1 MMIFCQ
7 NCPLLVTRRCR
18 LFIHPFKE
26 GVTSDSPVTDNPKT
40 KIMELHLDNGDDLKY
55 ISQFRLCRETVIDQK
70 HHYSLLFYVQ
80 QLHNKIALLERKISL
95 NNSSISGY
103 KDSSL
108 ATTVYTRRRD
118 VVASI
123 TSSHATEVVGEIFHT
138 RKFCHTQV
146 SSCTHLNL
154 LESPCFWYCY
164 QPFLLSLSLQSYKD
178 PAETC
183 VPSSIGISS
192 PTSPH

>member
-1 MMIFCQ
+1 
-7 NCPLLVTRRCR
+7 
-18 LFIHPFKE
+18 
-26 GVTSDSPVTDNPKT
+26 VTSDSPVTDNQKT

-55 ISQFRLCRETVIDQK
+55 ISQFRLCHETVIDQK

-108 ATTVYTRRRD
+108 ATTVYTRSREI
-118 VVASI
+118 VASI
-123 TSSHATEVVGEIFHT
+123 TSSHATEVVGKIFHI

-154 LESPCFWYCY
+154 LESPCF
-164 QPFLLSLSLQSYKD
+164 
-178 PAETC
+178 
-183 VPSSIGISS
+183 
-192 PTSPH
+192 

>member
-26 GVTSDSPVTDNPKT
+26 GVTIHQSLIIQRQILWTYISILATISN
-40 KIMELHLDNGDDLKY
+40 
-55 ISQFRLCRETVIDQK
+55 ISQFRLSRETVIDQK
-70 HHYSLLFYVQ
+70 HHYPLLFYVQ

-108 ATTVYTRRRD
+108 ATTVYTRQRD
-118 VVASI
+118 IVASI

-154 LESPCFWYCY
+154 LESPF
-164 QPFLLSLSLQSYKD
+164 F
-178 PAETC
+178 
-183 VPSSIGISS
+183 
-192 PTSPH
+192 

>member
-1 MMIFCQ
+1 MSHEYEEF
-7 NCPLLVTRRCR
+7 VTNTTASTKQRDHHQDSDSDNDDI
-18 LFIHPFKE
+18 LSELSSPGNKKVPPFYPPIQ
-26 GVTSDSPVTDNPKT
+26 GRSDDSPVTDNPKT
-40 KIMELHLDNGDDLKY
+40 NIMELHLDNGDDLKY
-55 ISQFRLCRETVIDQK
+55 ISQFRLSRETVIDQK
-70 HHYSLLFYVQ
+70 HHYPLLFYIQ

-118 VVASI
+118 IVASI

-154 LESPCFWYCY
+154 LESPCF
-164 QPFLLSLSLQSYKD
+164 
-178 PAETC
+178 
-183 VPSSIGISS
+183 
-192 PTSPH
+192 

>member
-1 MMIFCQ
+1 M
-7 NCPLLVTRRCR
+7 VTPATKLSHEYKEFVTNTTASTKQRDHHQDSDSDNDDI
-18 LFIHPFKE
+18 LSELSSPGNKKVPPFYPPIQ
-26 GVTSDSPVTDNPKT
+26 GRSDDSPVTDNPKT
-40 KIMELHLDNGDDLKY
+40 NIMELHLDNGDDLKY
-55 ISQFRLCRETVIDQK
+55 ISQFRLSRETVIDQK
-70 HHYSLLFYVQ
+70 HHYPLLVYVQ
-80 QLHNKIALLERKISL
+80 QLHNKIALLEHNISL

-118 VVASI
+118 IVASI

-154 LESPCFWYCY
+154 LESPCF
-164 QPFLLSLSLQSYKD
+164 
-178 PAETC
+178 
-183 VPSSIGISS
+183 
-192 PTSPH
+192 